1 MRSHLTN
8 GKAMKRTLSIFACL
22 ALLGAGTGCDGDAP
36 VKDPSKVTGPVDNT
50 GNPVS
55 KEAADKYAAAL
66 AEMDKL
72 DKTAGGWTPET
83 CKSVADQ
90 FLRAAELQQSEMD
103 KYFATA
109 VYNAGAAHHR
119 CQNVE
124 EARKLYKEV
133 LDKDEKFHRARVQLA
148 RFDLAASNDTETEK
162 AMGEFTR
169 AVTDSDYQNVEALV
183 ELARLQMRR
192 NNAVT
197 DEDGP
202 NDFERA
208 KKNLQRALAVDDAYM
223 PAFNQLALYYLERAR
238 QNAGDKSSSSS
249 VARGAKKTKVDSQAI
264 DLALLVASQGIR
276 KNPNY
281 GSIHNTAGLIYVE
294 IGDLN
299 NAVTRFGTARQ
310 LDPNFFEAHMNFAAV
325 NLMFRGFSK
334 AEDAYRQ
341 ATKLRPT
348 DYDAHLGLALALR
361 GQADSAPDGEK
372 KLVEAEELIKKA
384 KGLDGARPEAYFNH
398 AILVQGYRGKSAGEA
413 GNKAL
418 EEAIA
423 LFQEFAKKA
432 EGKAQFAEAVEDVN
446 AVPTKADKDCMGAK
460 AKTDKA
466 CKRGRVMDIKEI
478 IDFNRQ
484 SAAEQKKLE
493 EEAKVQAAMEEA
505 GSTGGGEQQ

>member
-1 MRSHLTN
+1 MTMKTHT
-8 GKAMKRTLSIFACL
+8 MKRVFSCLFA
-22 ALLGAGTGCDGDAP
+22 LGLGVVVLGCDDGPGA
-36 VKDPSKVTGPVDNT
+36 KDPSKISGPVDNA
-50 GNPVS
+50 GQVVD
-55 KEAADKYAAAL
+55 ERAANDFKAAL

-72 DKTAGGWTPET
+72 DKTAGGWTTEA
-83 CKSVADQ
+83 CDRVAKQ
-90 FLRAAELQQSEMD
+90 FMAAAEMQQSSMD

-109 VYNAGAAHHR
+109 VYNAGAAYHR
-119 CQNVE
+119 CQNIT

-148 RFDLAASNDTETEK
+148 RFDLADSNDTATDK
-162 AMGEFTR
+162 AMAEFER
-169 AVTDSDYQNVEALV
+169 AVADSEFQNVEALV

-192 NNAVT
+192 NNKVS
-197 DEDGP
+197 DSEGP

-238 QNAGDKSSSSS
+238 QNAGDQSGASK
-249 VARGAKKTKVDSQAI
+249 VARGAKKTRVDTQAI

-281 GSIHNTAGLIYVE
+281 ASIHNTAGLIYVE
-294 IGDLN
+294 TGDLN
-299 NAVTRFGTARQ
+299 NAVVRFGTARQ
-310 LDPNFFEAHMNFAAV
+310 IDPNFFEAHMNFAAV
-325 NLMFRGFSK
+325 NMMFRGFTK

-341 ATKLRPT
+341 ATKLKPS
-348 DYDAHLGLALALR
+348 DYDAHLGLALSLR
-361 GQADSAPDGEK
+361 GQADAAADGDK
-372 KLVEAEELIKKA
+372 KVAEAEEIIKKA
-384 KGLDGARPEAYFNH
+384 KALDANRPEAYFNH
-398 AILVQGYRGKSAGEA
+398 AILVQGYKGKTAGEA

-423 LFQEFAKKA
+423 LFEEFVKKAQGKAEFADTIEDIKA
-432 EGKAQFAEAVEDVN
+432 I
-446 AVPTKADKDCMGAK
+446 PTKSDKECLGPK

-466 CKRGRVMDIKEI
+466 CRRGRIMDIKEI

-493 EEAKVQAAMEEA
+493 EEAKTQAALEEA
-505 GSTGGGEQQ
+505 AAAEGGEQK